1 MSIAR
6 LPIDPSAGSTQCQTL
21 PPRLASIHENLER
34 WFETELPL
42 FDTAADVIV
51 ESGSDKLPSLPAHWG
66 NLCRETANRERPEFI
81 ICEEALFALAF
92 PIPGGPDQRYVAVGL
107 FLSHRLE
114 SDADFD
120 RLAQVLGWSR
130 SEIGKWAARHDPW
143 QPTRLLALA
152 ESIHGRLA
160 AELRVQILATEDH
173 ELSANISA
181 MYEEISLLHRLTQH
195 LRITESNENLARLAL
210 EWLGEAVP
218 AESMAI
224 ELFPVPGA
232 SGSPQPGRS
241 ESNFLTLGDCPFDA
255 AGFRALIDELGL
267 DSDARALVINSPSS
281 SELRDHFPRMRQ
293 AVLVPLFDGQHL
305 FGWLGAFGHRNGG
318 EFGSPEA
325 NLLGSVSAI
334 LAVHASNSDLY
345 RQQAEFLAS
354 MVRAL
359 TSAIDAKDPYTCG
372 HSDRVAR
379 IAVALATAL
388 ECDRKQLETI
398 YLSGLLHDI
407 GKIGINDYVLR
418 KTSKLTD
425 AEYEHIKLHT
435 EIGYKI
441 LCDLK
446 QLGDVLPVVRHHHEA
461 WNGAGYPSGLSGEQ
475 IPLLARIVAVADA
488 IDAMSSDRPYRK
500 GMPDERLDEILR
512 QGSGSQWDARV
523 VEAFFR
529 IRDQIRQFVRREPED
544 EPVIDEVRHLS

>member
-1 MSIAR
+1 MSLAR
-6 LPIDPSAGSTQCQTL
+6 LPIEQSAGSTQSRAL
-21 PPRLASIHENLER
+21 PPRLVSIRADLEK
-34 WFETELPL
+34 WFETELSV
-42 FDTAADVIV
+42 FDMAADFLLDT
-51 ESGSDKLPSLPAHWG
+51 GRHRLPSLPAQWG
-66 NLCRETANRERPEFI
+66 NLCREASNRERPEFI
-81 ICEEALFALAF
+81 ACEEPLWVLAM
-92 PIPGGPDQRYVAVGL
+92 PLPGGPDHRHVAVGL
-107 FLSHRLE
+107 FLSHCLE
-114 SDADFD
+114 ADADLG
-120 RLAQVLGWSR
+120 RVEKLLGWSR
-130 SEIGKWAARHDPW
+130 SEIGLWAARQNPW
-143 QPTRLLALA
+143 QPSRLLALA

-195 LRITESNENLARLAL
+195 LRISESNENLARMAL
-210 EWLGEAVP
+210 DWVGEAVP
-218 AESMAI
+218 AESLAL
-224 ELFPVPGA
+224 ELFPVSGA
-232 SGSPQPGRS
+232 SGSPQPGQN
-241 ESNFLTLGDCPFDA
+241 ESAFLTHGDCPFDA
-255 AGFRALIDELGL
+255 AEFRAVIDELGL
-267 DSDARALVINSPSS
+267 DSNARALVINSPSS
-281 SELRDHFPRMRQ
+281 SELRDRFPHLRQ

-305 FGWLGAFGHRNGG
+305 FGWLGAFGHRSGG

-334 LAVHASNSDLY
+334 LAVHASNRDLY
-345 RQQAEFLAS
+345 RQQAEFMAS

-379 IAVALATAL
+379 VAVALATDL
-388 ECDRKQLETI
+388 GCDRKQLETI

-407 GKIGINDYVLR
+407 GKIGINDSVLR
-418 KTSKLTD
+418 KTTRLTD

-435 EIGYKI
+435 EIGFKI
-441 LCDLK
+441 LSDLK

-461 WNGAGYPSGLSGEQ
+461 WNGAGYPLGLSGEQ

-488 IDAMSSDRPYRK
+488 VDAMSSDRSYRK

-512 QGSGSQWDARV
+512 QGSGSQWDPRV

-529 IRDQIRQFVRREPED
+529 IRDQIRQFVRHEPEN
-544 EPVIDEVRHLS
+544 EPVIDEVRNLS